1 MTSGQGMACGEYEG
15 EKRCQLCER
24 GCEAPASRQA
34 AGFCAVMAGS
44 GGRRA
49 FQPARSS
56 IRSPSG
62 QLQKG
67 AVRLRRE
74 QEDSKGASATAG
86 CRRSDAMGGMVQGA
100 AQALDRGEGSCLVE
114 LTGKAE
120 QERRSD
126 GSSDRSIRQDHLHS
140 AHNQVTGLILSGL
153 SVRMAPKP
161 FLPFVNLLLLL
172 TCDVPAPPRRQCA
185 CQAQSA

>member
-100 AQALDRGEGSCLVE
+100 AQALDR
-114 LTGKAE
+114 
-120 QERRSD
+120 D
-126 GSSDRSIRQDHLHS
+126 S

>member
-1 MTSGQGMACGEYEG
+1 
-15 EKRCQLCER
+15 
-24 GCEAPASRQA
+24 
-34 AGFCAVMAGS
+34 
-44 GGRRA
+44 
-49 FQPARSS
+49 
-56 IRSPSG
+56 
-62 QLQKG
+62 
-67 AVRLRRE
+67 
-74 QEDSKGASATAG
+74 
-86 CRRSDAMGGMVQGA
+86 MGGMVQGA
-100 AQALDRGEGSCLVE
+100 AQALDHGEGSCLVE

-126 GSSDRSIRQDHLHS
+126 GSSDRSICQDHLHS
-140 AHNQVTGLILSGL
+140 THNQVTGLILSGL